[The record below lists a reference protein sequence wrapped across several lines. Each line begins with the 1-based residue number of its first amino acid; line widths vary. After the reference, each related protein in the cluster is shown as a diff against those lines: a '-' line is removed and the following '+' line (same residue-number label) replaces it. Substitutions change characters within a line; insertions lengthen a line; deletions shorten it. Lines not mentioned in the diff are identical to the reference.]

1 MRFQIVRY
9 MYLSKKE
16 IKSPENIMKSAIQFQ
31 TLMQSIS
38 TDYTSKSDFI
48 INTDQNGCEYRV
60 NVSSQECIRIQ
71 VKRKSNFIGDLN
83 KITHSYT
90 AQYSSTKS
98 GILLDS
104 ICLQESGNP
113 FGVRIK
119 EEVDELL
126 KLCKNISV
134 VCSKSGKLTSYLYE
148 VSLPDFEYLYEQ
160 YLKTVLKPYVDNNPF
175 LLILGEGKRTFT
187 CNDIYK

>member
-1 MRFQIVRY
+1 
-9 MYLSKKE
+9 
-16 IKSPENIMKSAIQFQ
+16 MKSAIQFQ

-98 GILLDS
+98 GILLDKVFVYKNRK
-104 ICLQESGNP
+104 IHLECA
-113 FGVRIK
+113 
-119 EEVDELL
+119 L
-126 KLCKNISV
+126 KK
-134 VCSKSGKLTSYLYE
+134 KSMN
-148 VSLPDFEYLYEQ
+148 F
-160 YLKTVLKPYVDNNPF
+160 
-175 LLILGEGKRTFT
+175 
-187 CNDIYK
+187 